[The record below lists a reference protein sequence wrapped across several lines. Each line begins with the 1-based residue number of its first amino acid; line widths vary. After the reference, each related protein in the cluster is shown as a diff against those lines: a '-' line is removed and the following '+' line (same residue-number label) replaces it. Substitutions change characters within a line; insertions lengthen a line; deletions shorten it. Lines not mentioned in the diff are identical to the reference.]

1 MPITL
6 PKTLQTV
13 SYTLYFTT
21 TVLYVSATNVGVN
34 CDGYQS
40 TGHHT
45 DNFVPMLQKRVVIT
59 DAGVVASAQANYPF
73 SMDTLVDDVET
84 YLVSDDAY
92 FAGGTVV

>member
-1 MPITL
+1 MAITL

-21 TVLYVSATNVGVN
+21 TVLYVSATDVGVN

-45 DNFVPMLQKRVVIT
+45 DDFLPMLQKRVVIT
-59 DAGVVASAQANYPF
+59 DAAVMASARMNYPF
-73 SMDTLVDDVET
+73 SMAT
-84 YLVSDDAY
+84 LVSDVEAYLVASVVY

>member
-1 MPITL
+1 MAITL

-21 TVLYVSATNVGVN
+21 TVLYVSATDIGIQ

-45 DNFVPMLQKRVVIT
+45 DNFVPILQKRVVIT
-59 DAGVVASAQANYPF
+59 DADVMTSARANYPF
-73 SMDTLVDDVET
+73 SIDTLVDDVEA
-84 YLVSDDAY
+84 YLVADDAY